1 MIDEKKKNIIQNIK
15 KKKSLFNIKYFKNK
29 KFVILTSLRIY
40 IILSATKDVIIFLKN
55 FSKFIE
61 ESNSF
66 IT

>member
-40 IILSATKDVIIFLKN
+40 NILSATKDVIIFLKN